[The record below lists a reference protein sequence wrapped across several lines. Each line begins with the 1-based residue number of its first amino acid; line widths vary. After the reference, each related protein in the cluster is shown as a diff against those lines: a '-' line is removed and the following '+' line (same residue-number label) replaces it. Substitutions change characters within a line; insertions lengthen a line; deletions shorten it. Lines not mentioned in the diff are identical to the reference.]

1 MLDAESIREYQRL
14 RDVVRNSLLEGLN
27 EQQRAAVL
35 HGQGPLLILAGA
47 GSGKTRVI
55 AHRIAHLILFGPD
68 YDPSAPPPEEI
79 TEQDLALLRA
89 AVGSGG
95 RIDTGGVA
103 RLLGGGVDPWR
114 ILAITF
120 TNKAAAEMRDR
131 VEQLVGPKAREVW
144 AATFHSTCVRM
155 LRRDIERL
163 GYSRNFVI
171 LDAEDQQAV
180 IKDCLKRL
188 GLSDKQFQPG
198 AVLGTISGAKNA
210 MLEPERFAAQ
220 AGDWWRG
227 QVARVYALYQ
237 ERLKASNALDFDDLL
252 LKAVELLERF

>member
-1 MLDAESIREYQRL
+1 MLDPLSVREYQRL
-14 RDVVRNSLLEGLN
+14 RDAVRSRLLAGLN
-27 EQQRAAVL
+27 EQQREAVL

-55 AHRIAHLILFGPD
+55 AHRIAHLILFGPE
-68 YDPSAPPPEEI
+68 YDPEAPPPPDMTEE
-79 TEQDLALLRA
+79 DLAALRA
-89 AVGSGG
+89 AVERPGP
-95 RIDTGGVA
+95 IDTGA
-103 RLLGGGVDPWR
+103 IAHLLGGGVDPWR

-120 TNKAAAEMRDR
+120 TNKAANEMRER

-163 GYSRNFVI
+163 GYGRNFVI

-188 GLSDKQFQPG
+188 GLSD
-198 AVLGTISGAKNA
+198 
-210 MLEPERFAAQ
+210 
-220 AGDWWRG
+220 
-227 QVARVYALYQ
+227 
-237 ERLKASNALDFDDLL
+237 
-252 LKAVELLERF
+252 